1 VCTLADRHPA
11 TTVVLGHAGQP
22 EQRDKEYFAAWSS
35 ALEQFRHR
43 ANVVVKISA
52 LASGADPG
60 WSVDSIR
67 PWVETCLDVFGS
79 GRAMFATNWPIDR
92 LYGSYPQLLEAY
104 LSIAS
109 TLAVAD
115 RSNVFAD
122 TAARVY
128 HIDGADC
135 PATAPAPQDEEHS

>member
-1 VCTLADRHPA
+1 VCALADRHPA

-35 ALEQFRHR
+35 ALQQFRHR

-52 LASGADPG
+52 LASGADPD

-67 PWVETCLDVFGS
+67 PWAETCLDVFGS
-79 GRAMFATNWPIDR
+79 RRAMFATNWPIDR

-109 TLAVAD
+109 TFAIAD

-128 HIDGADC
+128 QIDGAEPSDAE
-135 PATAPAPQDEEHS
+135 PTTLNDERA